1 MKNNVHLIK
10 ERFDQFRQIKTKM
23 NTRKKKIILI
33 CIFYYVESNYK
44 YAK

>member
-23 NTRKKKIILI
+23 NTRKKKNNLNLYFLLRRIKL
-33 CIFYYVESNYK
+33 
-44 YAK
+44 